1 MLNENVEQRRLELQQ
16 EIEDCRQSLDE
27 DELLVMRYAKYIDR
41 DKARLV
47 EAQQALKNYDDEQQR
62 KF

>member
-47 EAQQALKNYDDEQQR
+47 EGDASPKELR
-62 KF
+62 